1 MRMAVNRPAI
11 IVNSFTHVSVFCAF
25 LSGTSLGIALS
36 STLGSSWSA
45 LLPVFA
51 TLSCVHLTCNYLS
64 LGHVSLNTINTE
76 RFELILREFDATGR
90 VPLPTQVAGQS
101 PSLALMHL
109 HPDRPSLTRPIR

>member
-1 MRMAVNRPAI
+1 MAAHRPVI
-11 IVNSFTHVSVFCAF
+11 IRSSFTHVSVF

-90 VPLPTQVAGQS
+90 VPLPTQVAGRS
-101 PSLALMHL
+101 PNPHHTGPCTCSPPL
-109 HPDRPSLTRPIR
+109 D